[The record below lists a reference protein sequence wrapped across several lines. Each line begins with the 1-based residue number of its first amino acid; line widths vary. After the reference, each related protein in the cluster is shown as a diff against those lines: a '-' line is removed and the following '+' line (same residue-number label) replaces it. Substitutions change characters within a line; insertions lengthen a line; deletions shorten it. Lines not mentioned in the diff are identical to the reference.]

1 VGAPRLP
8 PSRVQPDG
16 LRPVCTTSGKPPAEM
31 AMLLHP
37 FLKSRV
43 TSGRLAVVYTG
54 GRVENYGDD
63 SGAPVAVRVSRRGER
78 RILTSHLLG
87 LGEAYMDGDLTF
99 DMGGVDEL
107 LALGAVPAAG

>member
-1 VGAPRLP
+1 
-8 PSRVQPDG
+8 
-16 LRPVCTTSGKPPAEM
+16 M